1 LAVVKP
7 SKMILPSNITLLRQ
21 GEREA
26 HPKQVGF
33 SVFGASD
40 GVLESGYLPN
50 LALRTGAGIGSPG
63 FNAAQRIALSLSGSA
78 RS

>member
-1 LAVVKP
+1 
-7 SKMILPSNITLLRQ
+7 MILPSNITLLRQ

-33 SVFGASD
+33 SVFG
-40 GVLESGYLPN
+40 ECKSGYLPSR
-50 LALRTGAGIGSPG
+50 APRTGAGIASPG
-63 FNAAQRIALSLSGSA
+63 FSADHRIALSLSGSA